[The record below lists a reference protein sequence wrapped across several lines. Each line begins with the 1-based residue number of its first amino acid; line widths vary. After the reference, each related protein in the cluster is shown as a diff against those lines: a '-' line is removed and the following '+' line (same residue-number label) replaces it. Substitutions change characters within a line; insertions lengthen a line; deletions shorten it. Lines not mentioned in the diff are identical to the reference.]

1 MDANSSAFLKNYYI
15 KLFYSPEHYRR
26 RDEMP
31 FLSLEIYSAIF
42 HS

>member
-1 MDANSSAFLKNYYI
+1 MDANSLAFLKNYYI
-15 KLFYSPEHYRR
+15 KLFYSPQHYKR